1 MPRGRDG
8 VYFAAGQGAWAT
20 AHKGPDA
27 HNLRDTGMQPKT
39 PRPFGLRL
47 GLASAVRQAHR
58 PEPFGLELRAERQR
72 RGAASGLLTVPDP
85 GTASSPFLASIWPEA
100 QRGSR
105 GILLEALSAAVS
117 RREGLVL

>member
-20 AHKGPDA
+20 AHKGSDA

-39 PRPFGLRL
+39 PRPFGSRL
-47 GLASAVRQAHR
+47 GLAS
-58 PEPFGLELRAERQR
+58 
-72 RGAASGLLTVPDP
+72 AASGLLTVADP